1 MPLLT
6 NILLGVLGGQLLTRA
21 VYDHIWYPFFFNTD
35 PTSLKAKVTASQRQ
49 ESLNFYRHIAH
60 QPAAF
65 NYVVYGATFLILLSL
80 VGQTVVAARNRAS
93 NLLALVSFSSAVGIY
108 ITLVSPLINSF
119 AAARGPHRMK
129 ADAEARSLSDL
140 AFWQA
145 CVAAAWFVTL
155 ILQTGV
161 SENEEAAAARI
172 SSSSSSSNAKKV
184 AAGKKE

>member
-35 PTSLKAKVTASQRQ
+35 PATLKAKVTASQRQ
-49 ESLNFYRHIAH
+49 ESMNFYRHIAH
-60 QPAAF
+60 QPAYF
-65 NYVVYGATFLILLSL
+65 NYVIYGATFLILLSL
-80 VGQTVVAARNRAS
+80 VGQTVVAARNRVS

-108 ITLVSPLINSF
+108 ITLVHPLISSLV
-119 AAARGPHRMK
+119 AARGPHRMK

-145 CVAAAWFVTL
+145 CIAAAWFVTL

-161 SENEEAAAARI
+161 SENEDAAARV
-172 SSSSSSSNAKKV
+172 SSSSSSSLAKKV